1 MLELRKAKLIRST
14 RGVNGG
20 IHLVKSPEEI
30 TLLEI
35 LETMVGPI
43 SLVDCVHSPAKCR
56 RNELCPTRDIWVQ
69 LNNGIR
75 ELTRQITLE
84 DILNTYQRHDA
95 ENGIFD
101 YCI

>member
-1 MLELRKAKLIRST
+1 ME
-14 RGVNGG
+14 
-20 IHLVKSPEEI
+20 
-30 TLLEI
+30 
-35 LETMVGPI
+35 GPI
-43 SLVDCVHSPAKCR
+43 SVVDCVHSPAKCSR
-56 RNELCPTRDIWVQ
+56 HELCPTRDIWVR

-84 DILNTYQRHDA
+84 DILASYQRHDA